1 MSVFSECGLRGGNH
15 NSDFLTEK
23 GAGHI
28 AIAFEPEN
36 TDALLVVA
44 GHGKRGCIHN
54 GEIVDEGTIIAQCGE
69 TLGVLV
75 LTRIGG
81 INAVHA
87 VLAHQHLI
95 AMDFQ
100 RTLNGH
106 SVSGEIR
113 HTGTSAENHDT
124 ALLQM
129 TNGLERNVRLGDL
142 THGDGGLHA
151 RGLSLLLQEVL
162 QSEAI
167 HHRAQHAHI
176 IAAGAVDSSLLKFR
190 AAEEVAASDDDGD
203 LNALLHRGNDFLSD
217 TADDGRVNA
226 DFAAAKRL
234 SG

>member
-1 MSVFSECGLRGGNH
+1 MPCGLRGGNH
-15 NSDFLTEK
+15 SSDFLTEK